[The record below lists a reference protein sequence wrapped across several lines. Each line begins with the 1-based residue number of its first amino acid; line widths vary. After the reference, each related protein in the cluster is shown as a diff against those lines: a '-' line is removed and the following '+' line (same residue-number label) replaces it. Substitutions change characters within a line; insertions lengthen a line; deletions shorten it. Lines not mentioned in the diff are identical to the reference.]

1 MPAAIGTQTDERK
14 YQQLGEV
21 LLHAIGSTC
30 SQRAIA
36 EAIFVSQEAVHAW
49 MTGKSRPR
57 PAHLG
62 FLAALLQLEPS
73 ALATLACYDDVTA
86 QDKVM
91 RAYHH
96 WRTHQTAVFEPFAS
110 GADAE

>member
-1 MPAAIGTQTDERK
+1 MTEVIDTQTDGRK
-14 YQQLGEV
+14 YQQLAEV
-21 LLHAIGSTC
+21 LLHAIGSSC

-62 FLAALLQLEPS
+62 FLAAVLQLEPS
-73 ALATLACYDDVTA
+73 TLATLACYDDVTA

-91 RAYHH
+91 SAYRH
-96 WRTHQTAVFEPFAS
+96 WCAHPVAVFEPCVK
-110 GADAE
+110 